1 MLLLVQSL
9 TDFASAQKY
18 LTSTQSFVSSS
29 SKPFPYS
36 LFTSAEEIEKLSS
49 NHDKNVMVRWDPP
62 LPVNKDDDVV
72 DPFYT
77 APHATGITCANIQ
90 VRTQRAQYTWLRI
103 RGLVAKLLAVSVP
116 PVVVEEEG
124 AGAAGAQQP
133 QQGGRGGKGG
143 SQPQKGGAKGKG
155 GASKPAPQPAATP
168 AAEKKEEKKP
178 VPAEVTTLSTT
189 TTTQTHA
196 DTPLYLSTY
205 RNYSTSFSMNFHLCC
220 PQCYRVLSQLRS
232 DNTFSSSPSTSLQSL
247 IIFFRSKMLT
257 HSMRIIG
264 E

>member
-155 GASKPAPQPAATP
+155 GAAKPAPQPAAIP
-168 AAEKKEEKKP
+168 AEKKEEKKP
-178 VPAEVTTLSTT
+178 VPAEVTTSFSTT
-189 TTTQTHA
+189 TTPTTHA
-196 DTPLYLSTY
+196 DTPLYL
-205 RNYSTSFSMNFHLCC
+205 
-220 PQCYRVLSQLRS
+220 
-232 DNTFSSSPSTSLQSL
+232 
-247 IIFFRSKMLT
+247 
-257 HSMRIIG
+257 
-264 E
+264 